1 MDTRSHN
8 RAAWDHSAEKG
19 EHWSIP
25 VTREAIAAARE
36 GDWSIILTPRKPVP
50 RSWFPALE
58 GLDVLCLA
66 GGGGQ
71 QGPILAAAG
80 AQVTVFDNSPGQ
92 LAKDQLVADREGL
105 TITTALGDMADL
117 SRFEDG
123 SFDLVFH
130 PCSNCFVESV
140 RPVWREA
147 SRVLRRGG
155 SLLAGF
161 CQPILLCLDPELE
174 EKGIMQM
181 KYAVPYSSLTSITEE
196 ERRQLVE
203 KKEPFT
209 FGHTLEDQ
217 IGGQLDAGLV
227 LTGFYEDIHLEGVKP
242 NDWMPTFGATRALKT

>member
-8 RAAWDHSAEKG
+8 RTAWDHAAATG
-19 EHWSIP
+19 DRWSVP
-25 VTREAIAAARE
+25 VSPEAIAAARE
-36 GDWSIILTPRKPVP
+36 GTWSIILTPRKPVP

-92 LAKDQLVADREGL
+92 LGQDRLVAEREGL
-105 TITTALGDMADL
+105 TITTALGDMSDL
-117 SRFEDG
+117 ACFEDG
-123 SFDLVFH
+123 SFDLIVH

-155 SLLAGF
+155 ALLAGF

-174 EKGIMQM
+174 EQGIVQM
-181 KYAVPYSSLTSITEE
+181 RYAVPYSGLTSTTED
-196 ERRQLVE
+196 ERRRLVE
-203 KKEPFT
+203 KLEPFT

-227 LTGFYEDIHLEGVKP
+227 LTGFYEDIHVEGVKL
-242 NDWMPTFGATRALKT
+242 NDWMPTFGATRAIKG